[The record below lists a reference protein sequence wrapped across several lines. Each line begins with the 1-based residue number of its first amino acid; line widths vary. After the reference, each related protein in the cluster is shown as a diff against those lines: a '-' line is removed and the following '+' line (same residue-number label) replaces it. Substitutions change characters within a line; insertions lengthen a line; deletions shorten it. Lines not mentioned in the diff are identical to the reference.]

1 MIACINKSY
10 KLLFSILKSVVFCSQ
25 NNYFALFTLLP
36 CYLFWMVWV
45 AQVHLKTAYH
55 PKLPISVGNTSSAHF
70 FFLKTNYFDGSLNAV
85 WNNSKITR
93 PRTKS
98 NLNIF
103 VILAEDV
110 QQEIFSQVSRWR
122 ETSIVLH
129 DKQTFPLLS
138 LSWSHTI
145 KTANHINDIQQHI
158 HHASHTSFILMGQF
172 PVFND
177 TVSLREHS

>member
-1 MIACINKSY
+1 MLPFLNGMSCPGALEDSIPSKISH
-10 KLLFSILKSVVFCSQ
+10 FSRKYVVS
-25 NNYFALFTLLP
+25 T
-36 CYLFWMVWV
+36 
-45 AQVHLKTAYH
+45 
-55 PKLPISVGNTSSAHF
+55 IF
-70 FFLKTNYFDGSLNAV
+70 FKKTNYFDGSLNAV

-158 HHASHTSFILMGQF
+158 HHASHPSFILMGQF